1 MIERMVDSFPIEK
14 NVSTEF
20 LLRLGDGQVWEFVA
34 AKGADSEVR
43 QLGRMM
49 RLKRSSQ
56 TADQSRLVF
65 IRNGWGKG
73 KYDKSIEGVGE
84 DLEAYLIELGWKAHT
99 LNSIRLWSHDSVPDV
114 ICEFRYQEGDHVQ
127 SILSMRLSLLP
138 IYQGSQQLGGLP
150 LHSALVKYKDM
161 GLLLAAPKKTGKST
175 CCSRFPS
182 PWQVLCD
189 EETLIVRD
197 ERKQFAAH
205 PFPTWSC
212 YVAGDG
218 KKTWDTPQHIPIV
231 AIFFLEQSEK
241 DQVAPVGQGE
251 AAAFI
256 NQTATQVCHRFWNNL
271 PDDEVI
277 ARKKRVFKNACELAS
292 AIPTFKLGGS
302 LEGRFWEQIEKV
314 IF

>member
-1 MIERMVDSFPIEK
+1 
-14 NVSTEF
+14 
-20 LLRLGDGQVWEFVA
+20 
-34 AKGADSEVR
+34 
-43 QLGRMM
+43 
-49 RLKRSSQ
+49 
-56 TADQSRLVF
+56 VF

-73 KYDKSIEGVGE
+73 KYEESYQDVDE
-84 DLEAYLIELGWKAHT
+84 DLEAYLSESGWKAHP
-99 LNSIRLWSHDSVPDV
+99 LNSIRLWSHDSVEDV
-114 ICEFRYQEGDHVQ
+114 ICEFRHQEGAHQQ
-127 SILSMRLSLLP
+127 SISSMRLSLLP
-138 IYQGSQQLGGLP
+138 IYYGAEQLGGLP

-161 GLLLAAPKKTGKST
+161 GLMLAAPKKTGKST

-197 ERKQFAAH
+197 DRKQFMAH
-205 PFPTWSC
+205 PFPTWSE

-218 KKTWDTPQHIPIV
+218 KRTWDTQHHVPV
-231 AIFFLEQSEK
+231 AGIFFLEQSEQ
-241 DQVAPVGQGE
+241 DQVAPIGQGE

-271 PDDEVI
+271 SHDEVR
-277 ARKKRVFKNACELAS
+277 ARKKRLFKNACELAQ
-292 AIPTFKLGGS
+292 AIPTFKLRVS